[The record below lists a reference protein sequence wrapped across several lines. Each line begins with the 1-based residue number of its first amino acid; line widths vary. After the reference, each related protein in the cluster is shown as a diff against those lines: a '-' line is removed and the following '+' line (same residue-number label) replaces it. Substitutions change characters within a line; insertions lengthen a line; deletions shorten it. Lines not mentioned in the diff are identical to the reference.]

1 MRDFSLFLLGIF
13 MEQEIRKK
21 IIKELG
27 IKKIADGDWKRV
39 YTRLTNELSESTI
52 LEMIDKYA
60 FDIVVF
66 MPKYIKTNRQKL
78 DYLTDRLIREREDF
92 FENKYQIERFTPN
105 EFDFRDGE
113 QVERKK
119 TFLDYLEEL

>member
-1 MRDFSLFLLGIF
+1 

-27 IKKIADGDWKRV
+27 IKKIADGDWKRA
-39 YTRLTNELSESTI
+39 YTRLTNELSENTI

-78 DYLTDRLIREREDF
+78 DYLTDSLIREREDF
-92 FENKYQIERFTPN
+92 FENKYQIDRFMPS
-105 EFDFRDGE
+105 EFNFRDGE
-113 QVERKK
+113 QVEKKK

>member
-1 MRDFSLFLLGIF
+1 
-13 MEQEIRKK
+13 MEQKIRKK

-27 IKKIADGDWKRV
+27 IKKIADGDWKRA

-92 FENKYQIERFTPN
+92 FKNKYQINRFMPS
-105 EFDFRDGE
+105 EFNFRDGK
-113 QVERKK
+113 QVEKKK
-119 TFLDYLEEL
+119 TLLDYLEEL